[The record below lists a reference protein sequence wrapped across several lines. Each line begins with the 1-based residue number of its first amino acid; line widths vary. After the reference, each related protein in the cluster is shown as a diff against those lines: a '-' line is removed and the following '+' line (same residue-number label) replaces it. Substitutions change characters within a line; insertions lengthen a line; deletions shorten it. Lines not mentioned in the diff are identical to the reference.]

1 MTRNIFLICVLLLA
15 GVVLIPIG
23 FVMWLITK
31 PFDKKG
37 VVMLYISKIWSF
49 LLIDMN
55 PMWRVEI
62 SGVEN
67 IDPKKGYVIIS
78 NHQTMLD
85 IPLLYHLPKNLIW
98 VSKQEVLKVP
108 IVGWVLWMQNGIT
121 IKRGETNSGK
131 DMIRKGSEALER
143 GVSVMIFPEGT
154 RSKTGRVNDFLP
166 GAFLLAAKAP
176 SAILPV
182 VINGTFEKQKGRK
195 LFTIEVLPEV
205 PLERVTSTGI
215 KALSAE
221 MNDLIR
227 EEHKKIAPQLYN

>member
-1 MTRNIFLICVLLLA
+1 MTRNIYLITILLVA
-15 GVVLIPIG
+15 GVILIPIG
-23 FVMWLITK
+23 FVMWLVTK
-31 PFDKKG
+31 PFDRNS
-37 VVMLYISKIWSF
+37 VVMLYISKLWSF
-49 LLIDMN
+49 LFIDLN
-55 PMWRVEI
+55 PMWSVKI
-62 SGVEN
+62 TGLEN
-67 IDPKKGYVIIS
+67 IDHSKSYVIIS

-98 VSKQEVLKVP
+98 VSKQEILRVP

-121 IKRGETNSGK
+121 IKRGETSSGK
-131 DMIRKGSEALER
+131 DMIKKGSEALAR

-182 VINGTFEKQKGRK
+182 VINGTYEQFKGRK
-195 LFTIEVLPEV
+195 RFTIEVLPEV

-215 KALSAE
+215 KALSAQ
-221 MNDLIR
+221 MNELIR
-227 EEHKKIAPQLYN
+227 TEHQKIAPQLYS